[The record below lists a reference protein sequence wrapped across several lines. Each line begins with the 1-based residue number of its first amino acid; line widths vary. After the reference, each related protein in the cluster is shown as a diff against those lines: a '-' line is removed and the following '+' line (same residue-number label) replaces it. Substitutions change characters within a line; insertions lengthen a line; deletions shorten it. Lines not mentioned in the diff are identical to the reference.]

1 MNIGRSVNYSER
13 VGLIAIKHLAYT
25 KRFGHPPPPVCNMGF
40 YAWLSNVDLAL
51 YIDKPNLLFISRAYR
66 KLGDESDEYADT
78 WAFIDRRIANVMKFE
93 VAKAKMRKNPLAK
106 FLMAGPSRILEHIK
120 APNGKAQ
127 TEFPGYVAPKG

>member
-51 YIDKPNLLFISRAYR
+51 Y
-66 KLGDESDEYADT
+66 
-78 WAFIDRRIANVMKFE
+78 
-93 VAKAKMRKNPLAK
+93 
-106 FLMAGPSRILEHIK
+106 
-120 APNGKAQ
+120 
-127 TEFPGYVAPKG
+127 